1 MVDGRHLRRQ
11 LNRRLRRLP
20 PPRAVR
26 LHLERRRGLAGLSK
40 IYISRRP
47 MPLNILECQ
56 VSKMV
61 NSDTCPRPTT
71 GLVLGVRLA
80 DALPDVRVLGAS
92 EHLGDVRVVRELLL
106 AEAEVKCEVQ
116 VPGRLA
122 TGGKVTFIRPCI
134 FN

>member
-1 MVDGRHLRRQ
+1 
-11 LNRRLRRLP
+11 
-20 PPRAVR
+20 
-26 LHLERRRGLAGLSK
+26 
-40 IYISRRP
+40 

-56 VSKMV
+56 VFKIAH
-61 NSDTCPRPTT
+61 SDTCPRPTT

-106 AEAEVKCEVQ
+106 AEAEVKREVQ

-122 TGGKVTFIRPCI
+122 TGRNVTFIHPVYFFRDSI
-134 FN
+134 YKTNRAA